1 MNIYMNTLRVSIIE
15 AGKGSEIIVTVIVT
29 NNNLYLELLRRGQ
42 APSIVINN
50 KYFHTLNLKYF
61 QVLVIYKSS
70 FCINLPIL
78 GRLYNIAQ
86 CV

>member
-1 MNIYMNTLRVSIIE
+1 MNTLRVSIIE

-50 KYFHTLNLKYF
+50 KYEKLIIGLGY
-61 QVLVIYKSS
+61 S
-70 FCINLPIL
+70 INLI
-78 GRLYNIAQ
+78 N
-86 CV
+86 